1 MGKAA
6 AGAGNIDDFA
16 ADKRCLDRLPYVYN
30 FATKQNDVNEWVS
43 CILMLQKDLY
53 IYTL

>member
-1 MGKAA
+1 MWGKLLRVR
-6 AGAGNIDDFA
+6 GTSTI
-16 ADKRCLDRLPYVYN
+16 LPRISAVYN